1 MCCVQCSNVITEAVI
16 KASATTKSAYC
27 TRESRFR
34 CIVPYP
40 PNSDIELE
48 LHVCDIIY
56 VQRKQK
62 NRWYKG
68 KHARTPKTGLFPAAF
83 VEPDP

>member
-1 MCCVQCSNVITEAVI
+1 MKRCNLFNKLI
-16 KASATTKSAYC
+16 KIPIYLFY
-27 TRESRFR
+27 SRFR

-48 LHVCDIIY
+48 LRLGDIIY

-62 NRWYKG
+62 NGWYKG
-68 KHARTPKTGLFPAAF
+68 THARTHKTGLFPASF
-83 VEPDP
+83 VEPDI